1 MAHLER
7 EVNPALLHFD
17 DDDFVTDFDESML
30 TQQTSPQHQSMS
42 DDLHEYSVSSHLHY
56 D

>member
-7 EVNPALLHFD
+7 EVNSALLHFD
-17 DDDFVTDFDESML
+17 DDFVAYLDES
-30 TQQTSPQHQSMS
+30 TQTHEAYQQHQSMS
-42 DDLHEYSVSSHLHY
+42 DDQHEYSVSSHLHY

>member
-7 EVNPALLHFD
+7 EVNSALLHFD
-17 DDDFVTDFDESML
+17 DDDFVADLDES
-30 TQQTSPQHQSMS
+30 TQTHEAYQQHQSMS
-42 DDLHEYSVSSHLHY
+42 DDQAESIISSHLHY